1 MGVTHLTVCPLLA
14 KCLLICDGGRQLC
27 VTELRH
33 LQSRAQ
39 AATCLRPKLDVQTI
53 DVPFVNR
60 QTTTERWHHVSI
72 YTPPSTNT
80 TGSTS
85 SSSSSA
91 PLDAHV
97 IACNSSRLVI
107 LRFDS
112 SLGRFKAVC
121 ALDTAR
127 PVSGVL
133 FTRHSA
139 IVASDKFFEIDLKSF
154 QGEEFLD
161 ESDGTCIEARTVC
174 RPHSVFQV
182 NSQELLLCFA
192 EFGVF
197 VDTFGNRSRPENVS
211 WASEP
216 TAFVFRDPLLF
227 VSYRNMVEVV
237 RINKSYRNYV
247 EQRSA
252 DGGAKATTVRSY
264 ITLAEPQ
271 LVGDSG
277 AHGAYVLAQVTGTT
291 GGSRGGEL
299 LLVNGIRSLKTTASN
314 STETL
319 LSSVADG
326 CGGSVDTLSTIQNDA
341 DDGDSA

>member
-1 MGVTHLTVCPLLA
+1 MHIPPLVGVTHITACPLLS
-14 KCLLICDGGRQLC
+14 KCLLIGDSGRQLY

-53 DVPFVNR
+53 DIPFANR
-60 QTTTERWHHVSI
+60 QTTERWHHISI
-72 YTPPSTNT
+72 YTPP
-80 TGSTS
+80 GLSTS
-85 SSSSSA
+85 SSNTSA
-91 PLDAHV
+91 NTLDAHV

-112 SLGRFKAVC
+112 ALGRFKAVC

-182 NSQELLLCFA
+182 NSQEFLLCFV

-216 TAFVFRDPLLF
+216 IGFVYRDPLLF

-247 EQRSA
+247 EQRGSCP
-252 DGGAKATTVRSY
+252 KAATVRSY
-264 ITLAEPQ
+264 ITLVEPR
-271 LVGDSG
+271 LVGESG
-277 AHGAYVLAQVTGTT
+277 AHGAYVLAQMTGTT
-291 GGSRGGEL
+291 GGNVGGEL

-319 LSSVADG
+319 LSSVADI
-326 CGGSVDTLSTIQNDA
+326 CGSVETLSTIQNDG
-341 DDGDSA
+341 DEDSA